1 MLTESERQSCLFAS
15 HVSKVVLADRDE
27 TVGSQVAALLRDK
40 GFEAEFV
47 ACDVSNEAAVN
58 AMMGVAQGIGGEKI
72 DTLVNVA

>member
-1 MLTESERQSCLFAS
+1 
-15 HVSKVVLADRDE
+15 VLADRDE

-58 AMMGVAQGIGGEKI
+58 AMIGVARGSAVKKLTRWSTWLDIIAKLHET
-72 DTLVNVA
+72 DLERWNRCL